1 MGNED
6 KKILEE
12 VIGKINV
19 AKFAIRPEDKVRLL
33 TEATAAIEGII
44 GRTAEPKEEAEK
56 PKKTRTK
63 KTAPKDPAAK

>member
-1 MGNED
+1 MGNEE

-33 TEATAAIEGII
+33 GEAAAAIEGII
-44 GRTAEPKEEAEK
+44 GRTAEPEAETEK

-63 KTAPKDPAAK
+63 KTAPKDTAAK